1 MDTLVWALQN
11 AGGNKQAVINHLLRI
26 GFGILSDPDARKL
39 GRALS
44 SLRDKAIEEED
55 QDKLDFF
62 LAVRKSR
69 TLRDITNLHV

>member
-11 AGGNKQAVINHLLRI
+11 AGGNKQAVVNHLLRI
-26 GFGILSDPDARKL
+26 GFSILSDPDARKL

-44 SLRDKAIEEED
+44 SLRDEAVEEED
-55 QDKLDFF
+55 QDKLAFF
-62 LAVRKSR
+62 NVIRRSD